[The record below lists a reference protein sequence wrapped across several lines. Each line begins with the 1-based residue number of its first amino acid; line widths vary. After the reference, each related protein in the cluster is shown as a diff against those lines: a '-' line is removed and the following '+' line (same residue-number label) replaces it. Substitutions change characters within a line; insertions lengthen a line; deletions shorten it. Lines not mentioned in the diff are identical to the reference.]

1 MNTPGITL
9 DTPLSRALRVTRDR
23 VPGLA
28 KLGLRTVRDMLY
40 HFPVRYSLKSEITAI
55 AEISDKALVTV
66 YGRLLSIETTTSYRT
81 KKPMVRALVED
92 VKGDHLEITWFNQ
105 LFIGKTLRE
114 GELIRLTGTA
124 SISGGKPTLVN
135 PDFTKVKTLPIDVGQ
150 TLFAAEGGQ
159 NDALG
164 EAIYRETRGVT
175 SLYLRHSVKTLIQN
189 LDLESIP
196 DPIPE
201 KILRE
206 YALPPLASAMRWIHC
221 PASENQLTAAKKRFS
236 FEYIFLIQMQ
246 QQMIRAAVGAQPT
259 YSINVTDKNYKNIK
273 DRLSFTLTGGQS
285 RITDTI
291 RDDLARGIPMQRL
304 LEGDVGSGK
313 TAIASIV
320 SSIVTSNHPK
330 KPDGKDL
337 PEHLQV
343 AYMAP
348 TEVLATQLFE
358 SFISFFRGTT
368 MQIVLLTGKTCRK
381 YPSKSNPT
389 KWTDI
394 SRAQAQKWIANGE
407 IPIVIGTH
415 TLIQKKTVWK
425 HLAMVIIDE
434 QHRFGT
440 QQRATLT
447 QNDRLIPHYLSM
459 SATPIPR
466 TLALT
471 LYGDLDI
478 SVLDEVPPGRKPVIT
493 KIIPPNERGT
503 VYDHIR
509 ELLGQ
514 GRQAYII
521 CPRVDEQDPEEEVTV
536 QMRSAVGEA
545 KRLAETEF
553 TDYTVGVMHSR
564 LGKEIK
570 AKTMERF
577 AAGEID
583 VLVSTSVIEVGVNV
597 PNATII
603 VIEGSDRFGLSQL
616 HQLRGRVMRSSHQP
630 YCYLFTDS
638 KSEKTTDRLRS
649 FIEAKSGFELAEM
662 DLYHRGAG
670 DLAGAK
676 QWGITDIGMEAIKNI
691 RLVEAARTA
700 AQTIIGTDP
709 TLKTYPVLAGIM
721 QDQTIIPHFE

>member
-1 MNTPGITL
+1 MNTGITL
-9 DTPLSRALRVTRDR
+9 DTPLGKVLRITRDR
-23 VPGLA
+23 MPGLA
-28 KLGLRTVRDMLY
+28 KLGLKTVRDLLY
-40 HFPVRYSLKSEITAI
+40 HLPVRYSLKSEVTLVADI
-55 AEISDKALVTV
+55 ADKAIVTV

-81 KKPMVRALVED
+81 KKPMVRALLED
-92 VKGDHLEITWFNQ
+92 TNGEHLEVTWFNQ

-114 GELIRLTGTA
+114 GELLRLSGTA
-124 SISGGKPTLVN
+124 SVIKDKPTLIN
-135 PDFTKVKTLPIDVGQ
+135 PDFVKVKSLPIDIGQ
-150 TLFAAEGGQ
+150 TLFA
-159 NDALG
+159 NDASPTEELG

-175 SLYLRHSVKTLIQN
+175 SLYFRHSIKTLFQN
-189 LDLESIP
+189 LNLESLP
-196 DPIPE
+196 DPIPDQ
-201 KILRE
+201 ILNE
-206 YALPPLASAMRWIHC
+206 YSLPPLASALRWIHC
-221 PASENQLTAAKKRFS
+221 PLNERQLTAAKKRFS

-246 QQMIRAAVGAQPT
+246 QQLIRASIGSEPT
-259 YSINVTDKNYKNIK
+259 YSIKVTDTLYQTIK

-291 RDDLARGIPMQRL
+291 REDLARGVPMQRL

-320 SSIVTSNHPK
+320 ASLVVANHPK
-330 KPDGKDL
+330 KPDGRDL
-337 PEHLQV
+337 PEQLQV

-348 TEVLATQLFE
+348 TEVLATQLYE
-358 SFISFFRGTT
+358 SFVSFFRGTN

-381 YPSKSNPT
+381 YPSKSNPNT
-389 KWTDI
+389 WTDI
-394 SRAQAQKWIANGE
+394 SRAQAQKWIKNGE

-415 TLIQKKTVWK
+415 TLIQKKTEWK

-447 QNDRLIPHYLSM
+447 QNEGLIPHYLSM

-478 SVLDEVPPGRKPVIT
+478 SVLDEVPPGRKPVLTSIV
-493 KIIPPNERGT
+493 PPNDRPRI
-503 VYDHIR
+503 YDHIR
-509 ELLGQ
+509 ELLAE

-521 CPRVDEQDPEEEVTV
+521 CPRVDEQDPEEEVSV

-545 KRLAETEF
+545 DRLAKTEF

-570 AKTMERF
+570 AKTMEKF
-577 AAGEID
+577 ATGEID

-630 YCYLFTDS
+630 HCYLFTDS
-638 KSEKTTDRLRS
+638 KSEKTTDRLKS
-649 FIEAKSGFELAEM
+649 FIDAKSGFELAEM
-662 DLYHRGAG
+662 DLHHRGAG
-670 DLAGAK
+670 NLVGAK

-691 RLVEAARTA
+691 RLVEAARSA
-700 AQTIIGTDP
+700 AQKIIATDRD
-709 TLKTYPVLAGIM
+709 LKNHPVLAEIM
-721 QDQTIIPHFE
+721 QNQSVIPHFE